1 MSHYHLLDQP
11 IILRYAF
18 SPSSEMSDCPE
29 YAFDLSI
36 LVEENVYVS
45 CRFFMADLNYPSI
58 LYFHGN
64 GEVASD
70 YDEIAPFYFNLA
82 NANLI
87 VAEFRGYGASSGI
100 PTFAGLIS
108 DALPILKGVSE
119 QLSNFKFRKDIWV
132 MGRSMGSVPALELA
146 SNHPEKI
153 KGLIIESGFPCASRI
168 VRRLQI
174 PMAEADLKL
183 IEDECLEKI
192 RRITLPAL
200 IIHGEQDSLVSV
212 QEAYTLEKELGSADK
227 RLLIIPGAD
236 HNTVMAEDID
246 GYFQAIREFISSGK

>member
-1 MSHYHLLDQP
+1 
-11 IILRYAF
+11 
-18 SPSSEMSDCPE
+18 
-29 YAFDLSI
+29 
-36 LVEENVYVS
+36 
-45 CRFFMADLNYPSI
+45 
-58 LYFHGN
+58 
-64 GEVASD
+64 
-70 YDEIAPFYFNLA
+70 
-82 NANLI
+82 
-87 VAEFRGYGASSGI
+87 
-100 PTFAGLIS
+100 
-108 DALPILKGVSE
+108 
-119 QLSNFKFRKDIWV
+119 